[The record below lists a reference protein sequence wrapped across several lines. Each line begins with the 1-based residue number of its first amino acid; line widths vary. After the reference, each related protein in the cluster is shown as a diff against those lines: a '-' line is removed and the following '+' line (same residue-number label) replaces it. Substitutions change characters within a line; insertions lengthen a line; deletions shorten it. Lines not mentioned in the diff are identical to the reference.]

1 MKLML
6 IGGGNT
12 RAGVWETK
20 EIDMEVVKMT
30 GKEKPNFLFVG
41 LASSFADSYY
51 DAMKAIYKELGCEC
65 QYLKK
70 KNIINNRDI
79 VENKIR
85 NADII
90 YIGGGDTIKLMTE
103 LEKYNLTELFI
114 EAINSEKV
122 VVGISAGAIMLC
134 HEGYSDSLKIRGE
147 SDKFDFIKGLGIL
160 PIVFSPHHSDE
171 KRSEL
176 LGEIGNRKVFGLEN
190 GVALKIDCDR
200 ASIIKSITNNKA
212 YLIDK
217 NNEIELEDSFNI
229 SNI

>member
-12 RAGVWETK
+12 RNGAWETK
-20 EIDMEVVKMT
+20 EIDIEAVKMT

-41 LASSFADSYY
+41 IASQFADSYY

-103 LEKYNLTELFI
+103 LEEYNLKDLFV
-114 EAINSEKV
+114 EAVNSNKV
-122 VVGISAGAIMLC
+122 IVGISAGAIMLC
-134 HEGYSDSLKIRGE
+134 SEGYSDSLKIRGE
-147 SDKFDFIKGLGIL
+147 SDKYDFIKGLGIL
-160 PIVFSPHHSDE
+160 PIVFSPHHSEE
-171 KRSEL
+171 KDNEL
-176 LGEIGNRKVFGLEN
+176 NDEIGNKTIYGLEN
-190 GVALKIDCDR
+190 GVALKIEDNKYTVV
-200 ASIIKSITNNKA
+200 KSMINNNA
-212 YLIDK
+212 YLINK
-217 NNEIELEDSFNI
+217 NSKNILEDSGI
-229 SNI
+229 IM

>member
-12 RAGVWETK
+12 RAGAWETK
-20 EIDMEVVKMT
+20 EIDIEAVKMT

-41 LASSFADSYY
+41 IASQFADSYY

-103 LEKYNLTELFI
+103 LEEYNLKDLFI
-114 EAINSEKV
+114 EAVNSNKV
-122 VVGISAGAIMLC
+122 IVGISAGAIMLC
-134 HEGYSDSLKIRGE
+134 SEGYSDSLKIRGE
-147 SDKFDFIKGLGIL
+147 SDKYDFIKGLGIL
-160 PIVFSPHHSDE
+160 PIVFSPHHSEE
-171 KRSEL
+171 KDNEL
-176 LGEIGNRKVFGLEN
+176 NDEIGNRTLYGLEN
-190 GVALKIDCDR
+190 GVALKIEDNNYTVV
-200 ASIIKSITNNKA
+200 KSMIENNA
-212 YLIDK
+212 YLIKK
-217 NNEIELEDSFNI
+217 NSKTILEDSGVI
-229 SNI
+229 M

>member
-12 RAGVWETK
+12 RNGAWETK
-20 EIDMEVVKMT
+20 EIDIEAVKMA

-41 LASSFADSYY
+41 IASQFADSYY

-90 YIGGGDTIKLMTE
+90 YIGGGDTIKLMNE
-103 LEKYNLTELFI
+103 LENYNLKDLFI
-114 EAINSEKV
+114 EAAINNKV
-122 VVGISAGAIMLC
+122 IVGISAGAIMLC
-134 HEGYSDSLKIRGE
+134 NEGYSDSLKIRGE
-147 SDKFDFIKGLGIL
+147 SDKYDFIKGLGIV
-160 PIVFSPHHSDE
+160 PIIFSPHHSVE
-171 KRSEL
+171 KNNEL
-176 LGEIGNRKVFGLEN
+176 LLEIGNREVYGLEN
-190 GVALKIDCDR
+190 GVALKIEDNKY
-200 ASIIKSITNNKA
+200 SVIKSMNDNNA
-212 YLIDK
+212 YLI
-217 NNEIELEDSFNI
+217 
-229 SNI
+229 SNDNKIILDNGVIM

>member
-12 RAGVWETK
+12 RNGAWETK
-20 EIDMEVVKMT
+20 EIDIEVVKMT

-41 LASSFADSYY
+41 IASQFADSYY

-103 LEKYNLTELFI
+103 LEEYNLKDLFI
-114 EAINSEKV
+114 EAVNSNKV
-122 VVGISAGAIMLC
+122 IVGISAGAIMLC
-134 HEGYSDSLKIRGE
+134 SEGYSDSLKIRGE
-147 SDKFDFIKGLGIL
+147 SDKYDFIKGLGIL
-160 PIVFSPHHSDE
+160 PIVFSPHHNEE
-171 KRSEL
+171 KDNEL
-176 LGEIGNRKVFGLEN
+176 NDEIGNRTLYGLEN
-190 GVALKIDCDR
+190 GVALKIEDNKYT
-200 ASIIKSITNNKA
+200 IVKSMIENNA
-212 YLIDK
+212 YLIKK
-217 NNEIELEDSFNI
+217 NSKTILEDSGVI
-229 SNI
+229 M

>member
-12 RAGVWETK
+12 RNGAWETK
-20 EIDMEVVKMT
+20 EIDIEAVKMT

-41 LASSFADSYY
+41 IASQFADSYY

-85 NADII
+85 NADVI

-103 LEKYNLTELFI
+103 LEEYNLKDLFV
-114 EAINSEKV
+114 EAVNSNKV
-122 VVGISAGAIMLC
+122 IVGISAGAIMLC
-134 HEGYSDSLKIRGE
+134 SEGYSDSLKIRGE
-147 SDKFDFIKGLGIL
+147 SDKYDFIKGLGIL
-160 PIVFSPHHSDE
+160 PIVFSPHHSEE
-171 KRSEL
+171 KDNEL
-176 LGEIGNRKVFGLEN
+176 NDEIGNRTIYGLEN
-190 GVALKIDCDR
+190 GVALKIEDNKYTV
-200 ASIIKSITNNKA
+200 IKSMINNKA
-212 YLIDK
+212 YLINK
-217 NNEIELEDSFNI
+217 NSKTILEDSGI
-229 SNI
+229 IM

>member
-70 KNIINNRDI
+70 
-79 VENKIR
+79 R
-85 NADII
+85 NP
-90 YIGGGDTIKLMTE
+90 
-103 LEKYNLTELFI
+103 
-114 EAINSEKV
+114 S
-122 VVGISAGAIMLC
+122 S
-134 HEGYSDSLKIRGE
+134 
-147 SDKFDFIKGLGIL
+147 
-160 PIVFSPHHSDE
+160 
-171 KRSEL
+171 
-176 LGEIGNRKVFGLEN
+176 
-190 GVALKIDCDR
+190 
-200 ASIIKSITNNKA
+200 
-212 YLIDK
+212 
-217 NNEIELEDSFNI
+217 EDSVKK
-229 SNI
+229 

>member
-12 RAGVWETK
+12 RAGAWETK
-20 EIDMEVVKMT
+20 EIDIEAVKMT

-41 LASSFADSYY
+41 IASQFADSYY

-103 LEKYNLTELFI
+103 LEEYNLSELFI
-114 EAINSEKV
+114 EAINSNKV
-122 VVGISAGAIMLC
+122 IVGISAGAIMLC
-134 HEGYSDSLKIRGE
+134 NEGYSDSLKIIGK
-147 SDKFDFIKGLGIL
+147 SDKYDFIKGLGIL
-160 PIVFSPHHSDE
+160 PITFSPHHSDE
-171 KRSEL
+171 KDNEL
-176 LGEIGNRKVFGLEN
+176 SGEIGDKTVYGLEN
-190 GVALKIDCDR
+190 GVALKIEDNKYTV
-200 ASIIKSITNNKA
+200 IKSMDNNA
-212 YLIDK
+212 YLINKTGKTILD
-217 NNEIELEDSFNI
+217 NSGVIM
-229 SNI
+229 

>member
-12 RAGVWETK
+12 RNGAWETK
-20 EIDMEVVKMT
+20 EIDIEAVKMT

-41 LASSFADSYY
+41 IASQFADSYY

-103 LEKYNLTELFI
+103 LEEYNLKDLFVD
-114 EAINSEKV
+114 AVNSNKV
-122 VVGISAGAIMLC
+122 IVGISAGAIMLC
-134 HEGYSDSLKIRGE
+134 SEGYSDSLKIRGE
-147 SDKFDFIKGLGIL
+147 SDKYDFIKGLGIL
-160 PIVFSPHHSDE
+160 PIVFSPHHSEE
-171 KRSEL
+171 KDNEL
-176 LGEIGNRKVFGLEN
+176 NDEIGNRTIYGLEN
-190 GVALKIDCDR
+190 GVALKIEDNKYTVVK
-200 ASIIKSITNNKA
+200 SIINNNA
-212 YLIDK
+212 YLINK
-217 NNEIELEDSFNI
+217 NSKTILEDSGI
-229 SNI
+229 IM